1 VPTTALRRL
10 LPFLSWWPRVDRKSL
25 RADAIAALIS
35 AIVVLPQGVAFATL
49 AGMPPEY
56 GLYCA
61 MVPAVI
67 AAFFGSSWHAVSG
80 PTNAVSIFVFAT
92 VSPLAIPGSGEY
104 ISLVLT
110 LSFMTGAMMLAM
122 GLLNAGRLVNFI
134 SHTVVV
140 GFTAGAGTL
149 IIASQL
155 RNFFGLDVPTGGAFL
170 TILQQFVSHFFE
182 TNLFVA
188 LIGLVTLAAGM
199 IARRALKKVPY
210 MIVAL
215 LAGGVVAFG
224 LNFWLGEAKTGIRIL
239 GTLAGALPRL
249 SAPDFSADTIKTLM
263 GIAFGVTVLSL
274 TEATSIGRAIAL
286 RSGQRIDGNQE
297 FIGQGLANIGASF
310 FSGYPTSASFN
321 RSGINY
327 EAGARTPLAAALSAP
342 ILIAILL
349 LVAPLVAYIPIA
361 SMAAILFMVAW
372 GLFDMQAM
380 RTIWRTSRTEAAVL
394 VFTYAATLIMNLE
407 MAILTGVMLSLVVYL
422 NRTSRPQMRSL
433 VPDPRHADRRFAPL
447 AEGLAECPQTK
458 ILSIEGSIYFGAV
471 DHVDA
476 RLDTLREVSRPQKHL
491 LLLCRNVNFI
501 DVAGAEA
508 LAHEAR
514 KRRWDGGRL
523 YLYGLRQ
530 PVEDVLRN
538 SGLIAEIGTDLIFNT
553 KGAAIATLF
562 GRLDRSVCA
571 RCTARIFRECAALP
585 APESQAPDP
594 AKA

>member
-1 VPTTALRRL
+1 MPTTALRRL

-25 RADAIAALIS
+25 RADAIAGLIS

-92 VSPLAIPGSGEY
+92 VSPLAIPGSAEY

-155 RNFFGLDVPTGGAFL
+155 RNFFGLDVPSGGAFL
-170 TILQQFVSHFFE
+170 TILQQFVSHFTE

-188 LIGLVTLAAGM
+188 LIGMLTLAAGM

-210 MIVAL
+210 MVVAL

-224 LNFWLGEAKTGIRIL
+224 LNFWLGETKTGIRTL

-538 SGLIAEIGTDLIFNT
+538 SGLIAEIGADLIFNT
-553 KGAAIATLF
+553 KGEAIATLF

-585 APESQAPDP
+585 APESQAPGP

>member
-1 VPTTALRRL
+1 MPTIALRRL

-25 RADAIAALIS
+25 RADAIAGMIS

-67 AAFFGSSWHAVSG
+67 AALFGSSWHAVSG
-80 PTNAVSIFVFAT
+80 PTNAVSLFVFAT
-92 VSPLAIPGSGEY
+92 VSPLAVPGSGEY

-134 SHTVVV
+134 SHTVVI

-155 RNFFGLDVPTGGAFL
+155 RNFFGLEVPSGGAFL
-170 TILQQFVSHFFE
+170 TTLQRFLSHLTEVNPFV
-182 TNLFVA
+182 VVV
-188 LIGLVTLAAGM
+188 GLVTLGAGM
-199 IARRALKKVPY
+199 IAKRVLKKVPY
-210 MIVAL
+210 MVVAL
-215 LAGGVVAFG
+215 IAGGVVAFG
-224 LNFWLGEAKTGIRIL
+224 LNFWLGEAKTGIHIL

-249 SAPDFSADTIKTLM
+249 SAPDLSADTIKTLM

-342 ILIAILL
+342 FLIVVLL
-349 LVAPLVAYIPIA
+349 LVAPLVPYIPIA

-372 GLFDMQAM
+372 GLFDMHAM

-394 VFTYAATLIMNLE
+394 LFTYAATLIMNLE
-407 MAILTGVMLSLVVYL
+407 MAILTGVMLSLIVYL
-422 NRTSRPQMRSL
+422 NRTSRPAMRSL

-458 ILSIEGSIYFGAV
+458 ILSIEGSVYFGAV

-476 RLDTLREVSRPQKHL
+476 RLDTLREVARSQKHL

-530 PVEDVLRN
+530 PVQDVLTN
-538 SGLIAEIGTDLIFNT
+538 SGLIGEIGADHIFTT
-553 KGAAIATLF
+553 KGEAIATLF

-585 APESQAPDP
+585 EPEP
-594 AKA
+594 K